1 MQNIHLLNILK
12 ESKTEMAKDGFFI
25 LGVFGSYARGDN
37 APSSDLDILYD
48 TDADFFKRY
57 GGFGS
62 FVKLDEIK
70 ESLAKRL
77 QTPVDIVYKKGLP
90 KNSIVQI
97 EKEMVCV

>member
-48 TDADFFKRY
+48 TDSDFFKRY

-77 QTPVDIVYKKGLP
+77 QSPVDIVYKKGLP
-90 KNSIVQI
+90 QNSLSEI
-97 EKEMVCV
+97 EKEMVYV